1 MHAAFEASK
10 KVGFNNKGKNKVWT
24 RPGYEDNTS
33 AKQNSY
39 VKPKEVNITS
49 MTTRAIKAQLLK
61 MKGQLN
67 GQKHKAMFTI
77 EEESSPLDGNAVS
90 DKEIDECIQ
99 LCNELDEFN
108 LNDSEEEHEIV

>member
-1 MHAAFEASK
+1 
-10 KVGFNNKGKNKVWT
+10 
-24 RPGYEDNTS
+24 
-33 AKQNSY
+33 
-39 VKPKEVNITS
+39 
-49 MTTRAIKAQLLK
+49 

>member
-1 MHAAFEASK
+1 
-10 KVGFNNKGKNKVWT
+10 
-24 RPGYEDNTS
+24 
-33 AKQNSY
+33 
-39 VKPKEVNITS
+39 

-67 GQKHKAMFTI
+67 GQKRKAMLTI
-77 EEESSPLDGNAVS
+77 EEESSSLNGNAIS

-108 LNDSEEEHEIV
+108 LNDSEEEHEVV